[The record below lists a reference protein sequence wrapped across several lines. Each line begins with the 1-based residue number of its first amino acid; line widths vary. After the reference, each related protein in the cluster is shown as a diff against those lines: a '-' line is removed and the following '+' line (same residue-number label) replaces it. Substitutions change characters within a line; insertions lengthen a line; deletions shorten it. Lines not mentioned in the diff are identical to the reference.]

1 MLLNELILYE
11 DNHIL
16 VVNKPANLASLPNEG
31 MNDIVTEMKEF
42 LKMRDGKKGNVFLHP
57 VHRLDRAV
65 SGILVMA
72 KTSKALSRLNE
83 QIREKSWKKVYIA
96 NLSKNLPQ
104 ESGKLIHHLC
114 KREFFSD
121 VYTSKK
127 PFSKEAILY
136 YRHLRD
142 HFYEIELET
151 GRYHQIRA
159 QLGFMKCPIVGD
171 QKYGGGKHPSGNI
184 QLHHAKLTF
193 YHPVTKSEVV
203 IDSKPVFY

>member
-16 VVNKPANLASLPNEG
+16 VVNKPANLSSLPNEG
-31 MNDIVTEMKEF
+31 MHDIVTEMKEF

-57 VHRLDRAV
+57 VHRLDKAV

-83 QIREKSWKKVYIA
+83 QIRQKCWKKIYIA
-96 NLSKNLPQ
+96 KLSKNLP
-104 ESGKLIHHLC
+104 EKAGKLVHHLC
-114 KREFFSD
+114 KKEFFAQ
-121 VYTSKK
+121 VYVSKK

-159 QLGFMKCPIVGD
+159 QLAFMKCPIDGD
-171 QKYGGGKHPSGNI
+171 EKYGGSKDPSGNI

-193 YHPVTKSEVV
+193 YHPVTKNEIV
-203 IDSKPVFY
+203 IDSKPAFY